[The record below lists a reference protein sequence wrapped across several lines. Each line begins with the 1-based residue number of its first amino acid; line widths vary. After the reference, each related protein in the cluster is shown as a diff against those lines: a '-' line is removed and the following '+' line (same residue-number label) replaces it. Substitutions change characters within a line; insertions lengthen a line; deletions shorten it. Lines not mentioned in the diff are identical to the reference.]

1 MFQKKQLHDICN
13 LDHHTKLPCYDFCK
27 ICVNYKQAP
36 ATVRIV
42 EEIVA
47 WILFIKQI
55 LCKPCFLPP
64 CTTDNANKCCKN
76 ECSMV
81 LAWKWTCKF
90 TAKVLRD
97 LVWCMWCNCRRVP
110 ESELRKSSLG
120 QLGQTTQLLLPSVAQ
135 QNSKVKCLMVCYSAL
150 LHSDR

>member
-42 EEIVA
+42 EENVA

-55 LCKPCFLPP
+55 LWKPCFLPP

-76 ECSMV
+76 ECII
-81 LAWKWTCKF
+81 LWFWHG
-90 TAKVLRD
+90 
-97 LVWCMWCNCRRVP
+97 
-110 ESELRKSSLG
+110 SELANLLRKFSVTWCGATAGECRSLNYVKAAWGSWGRLRSCRVWLSRIPRSSVWWCVTVHCCTLG
-120 QLGQTTQLLLPSVAQ
+120 
-135 QNSKVKCLMVCYSAL
+135 
-150 LHSDR
+150 

>member
-76 ECSMV
+76 ECIMV

-97 LVWCMWCNCRRVP
+97 LVWCNCRSP

-120 QLGQTTQLLLPSVAQ
+120 QLGQTTQLL
-135 QNSKVKCLMVCYSAL
+135 CGSAEFQGQV
-150 LHSDR
+150 SDGVSQCTAAALWGK

>member
-27 ICVNYKQAP
+27 ICVNYNQTP
-36 ATVRIV
+36 ATVHIV
-42 EEIVA
+42 EENVA

-55 LCKPCFLPP
+55 SCKPCFLPLEQQ
-64 CTTDNANKCCKN
+64 TDNKCCKN
-76 ECSMV
+76 ECILV

-97 LVWCMWCNCRRVP
+97 VWCNCRSP
-110 ESELRKSSLG
+110 ESELRKSSWG
-120 QLGQTTQLLLPSVAQ
+120 QLGQTTQLQLPSVAQ
-135 QNSKVKCLMVCYSAL
+135 QNSKVKCLMVCHTAHAAL
-150 LHSDR
+150 GCINHK

>member
-27 ICVNYKQAP
+27 ICVNYNQTP
-36 ATVRIV
+36 ATVHIV

-55 LCKPCFLPP
+55 SCKPCFLPLEQQ
-64 CTTDNANKCCKN
+64 TDNKCCKN
-76 ECSMV
+76 ECILV

-97 LVWCMWCNCRRVP
+97 LVWCNCRSP
-110 ESELRKSSLG
+110 ESELRKSSWDSWGRLRSCSCRVW
-120 QLGQTTQLLLPSVAQ
+120 LSRIPRSSVWW
-135 QNSKVKCLMVCYSAL
+135 CGTLHT
-150 LHSDR
+150 LHSDV

>member
-55 LCKPCFLPP
+55 LCKPCFLPLAQQ
-64 CTTDNANKCCKN
+64 TTPTSAAKMNAL
-76 ECSMV
+76 SIMV

-97 LVWCMWCNCRRVP
+97 LVWCNCRRVP

-120 QLGQTTQLLLPSVAQ
+120 QLGQTTQLLPSVAQ
-135 QNSKVKCLMVCYSAL
+135 QNSKVKCLMVCHSAQAAL
-150 LHSDR
+150 G

>member
-27 ICVNYKQAP
+27 ICVNYEQTP
-36 ATVRIV
+36 ATVHIV

-55 LCKPCFLPP
+55 SYKPCFLPP

-76 ECSMV
+76 ECIINYGFGMEVNLQIYCESSPWLGV
-81 LAWKWTCKF
+81 VQL
-90 TAKVLRD
+90 
-97 LVWCMWCNCRRVP
+97 P
-110 ESELRKSSLG
+110 ESG
-120 QLGQTTQLLLPSVAQ
+120 VWIT
-135 QNSKVKCLMVCYSAL
+135 
-150 LHSDR
+150 

>member
-27 ICVNYKQAP
+27 ICVNYKQTP

-55 LCKPCFLPP
+55 SCKPCFLPSW
-64 CTTDNANKCCKN
+64 NNRQRQQVLQN
-76 ECSMV
+76 ECILV

-97 LVWCMWCNCRRVP
+97 LVWCNCRSP

-120 QLGQTTQLLLPSVAQ
+120 QLGQTTQLPSVAQ
-135 QNSKVKCLMVCYSAL
+135 QNSKVKCLMVCHSAL
-150 LHSDR
+150 LHSGVNKEN

>member
-55 LCKPCFLPP
+55 LCKPCFLPSW
-64 CTTDNANKCCKN
+64 NNRQRQQA
-76 ECSMV
+76 
-81 LAWKWTCKF
+81 LQKWMHFGFGMEVNLQIYCESSPWLG
-90 TAKVLRD
+90 VVQL
-97 LVWCMWCNCRRVP
+97 P
-110 ESELRKSSLG
+110 ESG
-120 QLGQTTQLLLPSVAQ
+120 VWIT
-135 QNSKVKCLMVCYSAL
+135 
-150 LHSDR
+150 